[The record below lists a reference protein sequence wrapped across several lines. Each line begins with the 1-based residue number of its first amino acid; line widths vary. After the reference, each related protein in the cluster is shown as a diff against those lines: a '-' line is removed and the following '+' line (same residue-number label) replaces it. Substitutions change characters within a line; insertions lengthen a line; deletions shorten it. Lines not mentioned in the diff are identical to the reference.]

1 MNEIKVFEH
10 VEFGQVRTMVVNGEP
25 WFVGK
30 DVATALGYKNAN
42 DALSKHVSDCDKDGI
57 AICDTIG
64 RRQKT
69 PFINKSGMYALI
81 FGSKLEGAKRFKS
94 WAMREV
100 LPSIR
105 KYGAYITPT
114 TIEEII
120 ANPDS
125 GIKLLQALKDEQNK
139 VKEMKATIDD
149 LKVYADYATKILESK
164 GTVNITQV
172 AKDYGMSAR
181 EINLL
186 LHKLKIQYKC
196 GGQWVLYAPYQD
208 KGYTESET
216 YESPYGYEYQ
226 TMHTK
231 WTQRGRFF
239 LYEVLKG
246 IDIIPMCER

>member
-10 VEFGQVRTMVVNGEP
+10 VDFGRVRTMEVDGEP
-25 WFVGK
+25 YLMLK
-30 DVATALGYKNAN
+30 DVCDVLGIKNQRQAKTRLNTKGVITNDILTGGGNQKAL
-42 DALSKHVSDCDKDGI
+42 
-57 AICDTIG
+57 
-64 RRQKT
+64 
-69 PFINKSGMYALI
+69 FINEPNFY
-81 FGSKLEGAKRFKS
+81 KLVFQSRKPQAEKFTE
-94 WAMREV
+94 WVTEEV

-149 LKVYADYATKILESK
+149 LKVYADYATTILESK

-181 EINLL
+181 EMNLL
-186 LHKLKIQYKC
+186 LHKLEIQYKC